1 MSTQETDALTAT
13 YARDGAADR
22 VLGVVHEILARRSVP
37 PPARAILP
45 DDDLRDAGLT
55 SIDMVNLMLA
65 VEAEFDITIK
75 AADIIPENFLSIA
88 TIEALIARIAR
99 Q

>member
-1 MSTQETDALTAT
+1 MLDGSPGLTRDRLLALVEQILADKPVERALSVDDPLTA
-13 YARDGAADR
+13 
-22 VLGVVHEILARRSVP
+22 
-37 PPARAILP
+37 
-45 DDDLRDAGLT
+45 AGL
-55 SIDMVNLMLA
+55 SSVDMVNLMLA